1 MTKFWTPSIAF
12 ALLTCLAATSAAE
25 PYRPK
30 ILPECKVY
38 DLADGR
44 AVCGYVVEQADGTET
59 LDRWKE
65 VLRVDAELVVL
76 RHQDGLR
83 RRKLA
88 ELSVQASAA
97 VVALEAAERALEV
110 VELRNADLTRQLVE
124 TDRKYQNERVK
135 PRLGGGWG
143 WAAAGLFAVGL
154 AGYVAA
160 DQL

>member
-1 MTKFWTPSIAF
+1 MTKCWTPSIAF
-12 ALLTCLAATSAAE
+12 ALLTCLAATSNAE

-38 DLADGR
+38 PLADGR
-44 AVCGYVVEQADGTET
+44 EVCGYVVKLADGTET
-59 LDRWKE
+59 AEEWKA

-88 ELSVQASAA
+88 ELSIQASEAVAA
-97 VVALEAAERALEV
+97 LAAAERALEV
-110 VELRNADLTRQLVE
+110 VERRNGDLTRQLIE

-135 PRLGGGWG
+135 PRIGGGWG
-143 WAAAGLFAVGL
+143 WGAAALFAVGL
-154 AGYVAA
+154 VGYVAA

>member
-1 MTKFWTPSIAF
+1 MTKCLPTSTAF

-25 PYRPK
+25 PYRPQVV
-30 ILPECKVY
+30 PQCEVY

-44 AVCGYVVEQADGTET
+44 EVCGYVVKEADGTET
-59 LDRWKE
+59 LDQWKE
-65 VLRVDAELVVL
+65 VLQVDAELVVL

-88 ELSVQASAA
+88 ELSVQASGAVAA
-97 VVALEAAERALEV
+97 LVAAERALEV

-124 TDRKYQNERVK
+124 TDRKYQQERVK
-135 PRLGGGWG
+135 PRIGVGWA
-143 WAAAGLFAVGL
+143 WAAAGLVAAGL
-154 AGYVAA
+154 VGYVAA

>member
-1 MTKFWTPSIAF
+1 MTKCLPTSIAF

-30 ILPECKVY
+30 VVPQCEIY

-59 LDRWKE
+59 LDQWKE

-97 VVALEAAERALEV
+97 VAALAAAERALEV
-110 VELRNADLTRQLVE
+110 VERRNGDLTRQLIE
-124 TDRKYQNERVK
+124 TDRKYQEERVK
-135 PRLGGGWG
+135 PRIGGGWG